1 MTRQADFFRT
11 KPSRYEGAAA
21 RAHQDLRTQRAGAVT
36 DEVEVWLDADFLE
49 RTRVG
54 TLSHDRG
61 TLRFVY
67 ETAWLQNPQ
76 AFALDPDL
84 SLGEGTYFPNAEAG
98 NFRVFADSAP
108 DRWGQ
113 TLMKRREALAAKD
126 EGRRP
131 TTLYAWDFLL
141 GVEDVSRQG
150 ALRYRRPG
158 KEAFLAHDTLTVPP
172 VANLKELEVVAR
184 EISAKRIEDLTALRQ
199 WLKVLVAPG
208 ASLGGAR
215 PKASFT
221 ETNGSLWIAKFPAH
235 DDTRD
240 VGAWEALA
248 QRLAARVGIEVPQS
262 ELRRFSGEYHTFC
275 VRRFD
280 RSSDCRRFYASAMA
294 LLRRDQS
301 EGTSYLDLAEFVQ
314 SRGAKDHIDS
324 DLEQLFRRVA
334 FNVAIGNRDDHLRNH
349 GFLLTPTGW
358 RLAPA
363 FDLNPNID
371 RADHVLNIDESDNR
385 PSLATVIETAEW
397 YVESKDRGR
406 AIVAEVLNETRH
418 WRRAALALRI
428 ARADIELTAT
438 ALAESDAAHD

>member
-1 MTRQADFFRT
+1 M
-11 KPSRYEGAAA
+11 
-21 RAHQDLRTQRAGAVT
+21 T

-61 TLRFVY
+61 TLRFAY
-67 ETAWLQNPQ
+67 DPAWLKNPQ

-84 SLGEGTYFPNAEAG
+84 SLGEGSYFPNAEAG
-98 NFRVFADSAP
+98 NFRVFDDSAP

-126 EGRRP
+126 EGRKPR
-131 TTLYAWDFLL
+131 TLYAWDFLL

-150 ALRYRRPG
+150 ALRYRRLG
-158 KEAFLAHDTLTVPP
+158 EEAFLAHETLTVPP
-172 VANLKELEVVAR
+172 AASLRELEIVAR
-184 EISAKRIEDLTALRQ
+184 EITAKRIDDLKALRQ

-235 DDTRD
+235 DDARD

-248 QRLAARVGIEVPQS
+248 QQLAARAGIDVAAS

-275 VRRFD
+275 VQRFD
-280 RSSDCRRFYASAMA
+280 RSGVRRRFYASAMA
-294 LLRRDQS
+294 LLRKDRS
-301 EGTSYLDLAEFVQ
+301 EGTSYLELAEFLHA
-314 SRGAKDHIDS
+314 RGAKDHIET

-363 FDLNPNID
+363 FDLNPNTE
-371 RADHVLNIDESDNR
+371 RADHILNIDESDNR
-385 PSLATVIETAEW
+385 PSLATVIETSEW
-397 YVESKDRGR
+397 YVGSKDRGR
-406 AIVAEVLNETRH
+406 VVVTEILHETRR
-418 WRRAALALRI
+418 WRQAAQALKI

-438 ALAESDAAHD
+438 AFAESDVAHD

>member
-1 MTRQADFFRT
+1 
-11 KPSRYEGAAA
+11 
-21 RAHQDLRTQRAGAVT
+21 VT

-49 RTRVG
+49 RVRVG
-54 TLSHDRG
+54 TLSHNRG
-61 TLRFVY
+61 TLRFTY
-67 ETAWLQNPQ
+67 EPAWLQNPQ

-98 NFRVFADSAP
+98 NFRVFDDSAP

-126 EGRRP
+126 EGRKPRI
-131 TTLYAWDFLL
+131 LHAWDFLL

-150 ALRYRRPG
+150 ALRYRQPN
-158 KEAFLAHDTLTVPP
+158 ETAFLAHNTLTVPP
-172 VANLKELEVVAR
+172 AASLKELEIVAR
-184 EISAKRIEDLTALRQ
+184 EITAKRIDDLTALRQ

-215 PKASFT
+215 PKASYV
-221 ETNGSLWIAKFPAH
+221 ETDGSLWMAKFPAR

-240 VGAWEALA
+240 VSAWEALA
-248 QRLAARVGIEVPQS
+248 RQLAARAGIEVAASQ
-262 ELRRFSGEYHTFC
+262 LRRFSGEYHTFC
-275 VRRFD
+275 IQRFD
-280 RSSDCRRFYASAMA
+280 RSGDRRRFYASAMA
-294 LLRRDQS
+294 VLRKDQS
-301 EGTSYLDLAEFVQ
+301 EGTSYLELAEFVQ
-314 SRGAKDHIDS
+314 ARGAKDRIAS

-363 FDLNPNID
+363 FDLNPNTD

-385 PSLATVIETAEW
+385 PNLATVIETSEW
-397 YVESKDRGR
+397 YVGSKDRGR

-418 WRRAALALRI
+418 WRRDAQALKI
-428 ARADIELTAT
+428 ARADIELTA
-438 ALAESDAAHD
+438 AAFAESDPPRD

>member
-1 MTRQADFFRT
+1 M
-11 KPSRYEGAAA
+11 S
-21 RAHQDLRTQRAGAVT
+21 

-49 RTRVG
+49 RMRVG

-61 TLRFVY
+61 TLRFAY
-67 ETAWLQNPQ
+67 EPAWLQNPQ

-84 SLGEGTYFPNAEAG
+84 SLGEGSYFPNAEAG
-98 NFRVFADSAP
+98 NFRVFDDSAP

-126 EGRRP
+126 EDRKPR
-131 TTLYAWDFLL
+131 TLYAWDFLL
-141 GVEDVSRQG
+141 GVEDISRQG

-158 KEAFLAHDTLTVPP
+158 EEAFLAHQTLTVPP
-172 VANLKELEVVAR
+172 TANLRQLEIVAR
-184 EISAKRIEDLTALRQ
+184 EITAKRIDDLEALRQ
-199 WLKVLVAPG
+199 WLKVLMAPG

-215 PKASFT
+215 PKASFA
-221 ETNGSLWIAKFPAH
+221 ETNGTLWIAKFPAS

-248 QRLAARVGIEVPQS
+248 RQLAARAGIDVPAS
-262 ELRRFSGEYHTFC
+262 AMHRFGGEYHTFC
-275 VRRFD
+275 VQRFD
-280 RSSDCRRFYASAMA
+280 RSGARRRFYASAMA
-294 LLRRDQS
+294 LLRKNQS
-301 EGTSYLDLAEFVQ
+301 EGTSYLELAEFIHA
-314 SRGAKDHIDS
+314 RGAKDHIEA

-363 FDLNPNID
+363 FDLNPNPE

-385 PSLATVIETAEW
+385 PSLPTVIETSEW
-397 YVESKDRGR
+397 YVGSKDRGR
-406 AIVAEVLNETRH
+406 VIVTQILHETRR
-418 WRRAALALRI
+418 WRQAAQALKI

-438 ALAESDAAHD
+438 AFAESDVAHD

>member
-1 MTRQADFFRT
+1 MT
-11 KPSRYEGAAA
+11 E
-21 RAHQDLRTQRAGAVT
+21 
-36 DEVEVWLDADFLE
+36 EVQVWLDADFLE

-61 TLRFVY
+61 TLRFAY
-67 ETAWLQNPQ
+67 DPAWLKNPQ

-84 SLGEGTYFPNAEAG
+84 SLGEGNYFPNAEAG
-98 NFRVFADSAP
+98 NFRIFDDSAP

-113 TLMKRREALAAKD
+113 TLLKRREALAARD
-126 EGRRP
+126 EGRKPRS
-131 TTLYAWDFLL
+131 LYAWDFLL

-158 KEAFLAHDTLTVPP
+158 EEAFLAHETLTVPP
-172 VANLKELEVVAR
+172 IASLRELEIVAR
-184 EISAKRIEDLTALRQ
+184 EISARRIEDLKALRQ

-221 ETNGSLWIAKFPAH
+221 ETNGSLWIAKFPAG
-235 DDTRD
+235 DDARD

-248 QRLAARVGIEVPQS
+248 QQLAARAGIDVPPS

-275 VRRFD
+275 VQRFD
-280 RSSDCRRFYASAMA
+280 RSGARRRFYASAMA
-294 LLRRDQS
+294 LLRKDRS
-301 EGTSYLDLAEFVQ
+301 EGTSYLELAEFLHA
-314 SRGAKDHIDS
+314 RGAKDHIET

-363 FDLNPNID
+363 FDLNPNTD

-385 PSLATVIETAEW
+385 PSLATVIETSEW
-397 YVESKDRGR
+397 YLGSKDRGR
-406 AIVAEVLNETRH
+406 AVVTEILNETRT
-418 WRRAALALRI
+418 WREAAQALKI

-438 ALAESDAAHD
+438 AFSESDVARD

>member
-1 MTRQADFFRT
+1 MTDA
-11 KPSRYEGAAA
+11 
-21 RAHQDLRTQRAGAVT
+21 
-36 DEVEVWLDADFLE
+36 VEVWLDADFLE

-67 ETAWLQNPQ
+67 EPKWLKAPQ

-84 SLGEGTYFPNAEAG
+84 SLGDGTYFPNAEAG
-98 NFRVFADSAP
+98 NFRVFDDSAP

-126 EGRRP
+126 ENRKP
-131 TTLYAWDFLL
+131 KTLYAWDFLL

-150 ALRYRRPG
+150 ALRFRRPDD
-158 KEAFLAHDTLTVPP
+158 ETFLAHDTLAVPP
-172 VANLKELEVVAR
+172 VASLKELETVAR
-184 EISAKRIEDLTALRQ
+184 EISAKRIDDLEALRQ

-215 PKASFT
+215 PKASFK
-221 ETNGSLWIAKFPAH
+221 EINGSLWIAKFPAH

-248 QRLAARVGIEVPQS
+248 QRLGTQAGIEVPAS
-262 ELRRFSGEYHTFC
+262 ALRRFGGEYHTFC
-275 VRRFD
+275 VQRFD
-280 RSSDCRRFYASAMA
+280 RVGARRRFYASAVA
-294 LLRRDQS
+294 LLRKDQS
-301 EGTSYLDLAEFVQ
+301 EGSSYLELAEFLQ
-314 SRGAKDHIDS
+314 THGAKDHIAS

-349 GFLLTPTGW
+349 GFLLTPNGW

-363 FDLNPNID
+363 FDLNPNTD
-371 RADHVLNIDESDNR
+371 RADHVLNIDEHDSR
-385 PSLATVIETAEW
+385 PSLATVIETSEW
-397 YVESKDRGR
+397 YVKSKDRGA
-406 AIVAEVLNETRH
+406 AIVAEVLRETRK
-418 WRRAALALRI
+418 WRRAAQALKI
-428 ARADIELTAT
+428 ARADIELTA
-438 ALAESDAAHD
+438 AAFAESDATKG

>member
-1 MTRQADFFRT
+1 
-11 KPSRYEGAAA
+11 
-21 RAHQDLRTQRAGAVT
+21 VT

-61 TLRFVY
+61 TLRFAY
-67 ETAWLQNPQ
+67 DPSWLKNPQ

-98 NFRVFADSAP
+98 NFRVFDDSAP

-126 EGRRP
+126 EGRKPR
-131 TTLYAWDFLL
+131 TLYAWDFLL

-150 ALRYRRPG
+150 ALRYRHPD
-158 KEAFLAHDTLTVPP
+158 KEAFLAHETLTVPP
-172 VANLKELEVVAR
+172 VASLKELEVVAR
-184 EISAKRIEDLTALRQ
+184 EITAKRIDDLAALRQ

-221 ETNGSLWIAKFPAH
+221 ETNGSLWIAKFPAR

-240 VGAWEALA
+240 IGAWEALV
-248 QRLAARVGIEVPQS
+248 QQLAARAGIEVPTS

-275 VRRFD
+275 VQRFD
-280 RSSDCRRFYASAMA
+280 RSGVRRRFYASAMA
-294 LLRRDQS
+294 LLRKDQS
-301 EGTSYLDLAEFVQ
+301 EGTSYLELAEFLHA
-314 SRGAKDHIDS
+314 RGAKNHIAS
-324 DLEQLFRRVA
+324 DLEQLFRRVT

-349 GFLLTPTGW
+349 GFLLTPAGW

-363 FDLNPNID
+363 FDLNPNTD

-385 PSLATVIETAEW
+385 PSLATVIETSEW
-397 YVESKDRGR
+397 YVESKNRGQ
-406 AIVAEVLNETRH
+406 AIVAEVLHETRR
-418 WRRAALALRI
+418 WRQAAQALKI

-438 ALAESDAAHD
+438 AFAESDAAHD

>member
-1 MTRQADFFRT
+1 
-11 KPSRYEGAAA
+11 
-21 RAHQDLRTQRAGAVT
+21 VT

-49 RTRVG
+49 HARVG

-61 TLRFVY
+61 TLRFSY
-67 ETAWLQNPQ
+67 DPTWLKNAQ

-84 SLGEGTYFPNAEAG
+84 SLGEGSYFPRAEAG
-98 NFRVFADSAP
+98 NFRVFDDSAP

-126 EGRRP
+126 EGRKPR
-131 TTLYAWDFLL
+131 TLYSWDFLL

-150 ALRYRRPG
+150 ALRYRRLDE
-158 KEAFLAHDTLTVPP
+158 EAFLAHDTLTVPP
-172 VANLKELEVVAR
+172 VASLQELEIVAR
-184 EISAKRIEDLTALRQ
+184 EITAKRIDDLKALRQ

-240 VGAWEALA
+240 VGAWEGLA
-248 QRLAARVGIEVPQS
+248 QHLAARVGIEVPAS
-262 ELRRFSGEYHTFC
+262 ELRCFSGEYHTFC
-275 VRRFD
+275 VQRFD
-280 RSSDCRRFYASAMA
+280 RSGPRRRFYASAMA
-294 LLRRDQS
+294 LLRKDQS
-301 EGTSYLDLAEFVQ
+301 EGTSYLELAEFLHA
-314 SRGAKDHIDS
+314 RGAKDHIET
-324 DLEQLFRRVA
+324 DLGQLFRRVA

-363 FDLNPNID
+363 FDINPNTD

-385 PSLATVIETAEW
+385 PSLATVIDTSEW
-397 YVESKDRGR
+397 YVGSKDRGR
-406 AIVAEVLNETRH
+406 AIVTEVLHQTRK
-418 WRRAALALRI
+418 WRQAAHALKI

-438 ALAESDAAHD
+438 AFAESDIARR